1 MQEDWENIM
10 WDFSLSQNILEKIR
24 KDFFQREIKG
34 KDVST
39 LSIKGDIGRINA

>member
-34 KDVST
+34 KDGST
-39 LSIKGDIGRINA
+39 LSKKGDIGRINA